1 MLDLV
6 LAKDI
11 FKEFKE
17 HSVSE
22 FFRKNAAMLGYT
34 GKIRSL
40 TTVVH
45 EGVTNAIDAAE
56 DAGILPT
63 VFVAIR
69 SVDDDPNHFQV
80 VIEDNASGIP
90 DEYIPRVFGRM
101 LAGTKLHRNVQNRGQ
116 QGIGI
121 SGGVM
126 FSQATSGQPAQ
137 IITSTEDDDAIS
149 YNEVMIDLNENRGE
163 IMDHKRLEGDWR
175 GLRVEFNVKDVI
187 YQRSR
192 YGPYNYL
199 RMTAIANPHV
209 QITFEEPDGTLTVF
223 ERATDEIPDEPKP
236 IPPHPAGMRAD
247 GLLDLAD
254 DTKSRSIGTFLVSD
268 LSRFSRN
275 KLEELEELVDL
286 DPDKSPSSLDWD
298 GAEQIVSAFREM
310 DFMSPPTK
318 GLRPIGEENIKRGL
332 RQTLDPDFACA
343 VTRSPE
349 VYHGGIPF
357 VVETGLAYGGNS
369 GDSSGS
375 GERGLELIR
384 FANRA
389 PLIFDQGGCALTSAA
404 RDIDWRRYG
413 IDSEKTPVTLFIN
426 IVSIHVPY
434 TSAGKQSVAEE
445 SEIYEEVR
453 QAIMQSAR
461 KLKRFLQKKRKKRE
475 RRKRANLFQ
484 KYLPII
490 AQKAADLQ
498 GEDPPDVETLVKEI
512 AGIENGEE

>member
-1 MLDLV
+1 MV

-11 FKEFKE
+11 FKEFRE

-56 DAGILPT
+56 DAGTLPS
-63 VFVAIR
+63 VFVAIK
-69 SVDDDPNHFQV
+69 SMNEDSEHYKV

-126 FSQATSGQPAQ
+126 FAQATSGQPAKV
-137 IITSTEDDDAIS
+137 ITSTGNGDSIS
-149 YNEVMIDLNENRGE
+149 YNEVMIDVNKNEGK
-163 IMDHKRLEGDWR
+163 IMDHKKLDGDWR
-175 GLRVEFNVKDVI
+175 GTRIEFEVKDVI

-209 QITFEEPDGTLTVF
+209 QITFEEPDGALTVF
-223 ERATDEIPDEPKP
+223 ERAIEDIPEEPKP

-247 GLLDLAD
+247 GLLDLA
-254 DTKSRSIGTFLVSD
+254 KSTNSQSVGTFLVND

-275 KLEELEELVDL
+275 KLEELEELIDVDL
-286 DPDKSPSSLDWD
+286 DMSPSSLSWSE
-298 GAEQIVSAFREM
+298 AEKIVSAFRKLK
-310 DFMSPPTK
+310 FISPPTK
-318 GLRPIGEENIKRGL
+318 GLRPIGEENIERGL
-332 RQTLDPDFACA
+332 LQILDPDFACA

-349 VYHGGIPF
+349 VYRGGIPF
-357 VVETGLAYGGNS
+357 IVETGLAYGGNA

-375 GERGLELIR
+375 GDKGLEVIR

-389 PLIFDQGGCALTSAA
+389 PLIFNQGGCALTSAA
-404 RDIDWRRYG
+404 KDIDWRRYEV
-413 IDSEKTPVTLFIN
+413 DTESTPVTLFIN
-426 IVSIHVPY
+426 IVSTHVPY

-445 SEIYEEVR
+445 TEVYEEVR
-453 QAIMQSAR
+453 QAIMQAAR
-461 KLKRFLQKKRKKRE
+461 KLKSFLRQRKKKRE
-475 RRKRANLFQ
+475 RLKRANLFE

-490 AQKAADLQ
+490 SQKAADLI
-498 GEDPPDVETLVKEI
+498 GEENPPEIGSLVKEI
-512 AGIENGEE
+512 TGVQNAEQE